1 MPESLQQVEE
11 RIARFYEEA
20 EKIDDNGGFV
30 TFKKCNRSSSI
41 SLLKEIEEKII
52 SCILESYEPCSVNNI
67 ELTLHTL
74 LSLSLACKEFHT
86 IVYETAIPELTKKVV
101 AVKDSFKKIP
111 TEVDNMFMIDPLTVS
126 LKHLQIIAQS
136 HDLTYSGSK
145 IRVVDRLFKKLKIT
159 VPCRLPSCIRSQLI
173 YERRMYR
180 VQQCVHKSL
189 SSSLHTYLC
198 LYPNDE
204 KYTLLYQDIKS
215 IGCEPPG
222 MKQLIKLHDF
232 GFHST
237 KDIKMKENEIN
248 KMVDDFNRI
257 NSNSKKIDYKRTQ
270 KNKTQQRCECGNF
283 MSDKCDN
290 VCCGHCC
297 RTQINYCL
305 WHTK

>member
-1 MPESLQQVEE
+1 MPESLQQIEE

-20 EKIDDNGGFV
+20 EKIDDNCGFV
-30 TFKKCNRSSSI
+30 TFKNSNKNSSI
-41 SLLKEIEEKII
+41 PLFKEITEKII

-86 IVYETAIPELTKKVV
+86 IVFETAIPELTKKVV
-101 AVKDSFKKIP
+101 AVKDSFKQIP
-111 TEVDNMFMIDPLTVS
+111 IEVDNMFMIDPLTVS

-136 HDLTYSGSK
+136 HDLTDSGSK
-145 IRVVDRLFKKLKIT
+145 IRVVDRLFKKLEIT

-180 VQQCVHKSL
+180 MRPSVHDSL
-189 SSSLHTYLC
+189 SYSLHSYLYV
-198 LYPNDE
+198 YPNDE
-204 KYTLLYQDIKS
+204 KYTLLYRDIKS
-215 IGCEPPG
+215 IGCEPLG
-222 MKQLIKLHDF
+222 IKRLIKLHEL

-248 KMVDDFNRI
+248 KMVEDFHRI
-257 NSNSKKIDYKRTQ
+257 NSNSKKIDYKRNQ

-290 VCCGHCC
+290 VCCGLCC
-297 RTQINYCL
+297 RTHINYCL